1 MADDLTRRKFFQT
14 ALLAAASGA
23 TLPRSA
29 WAQSE
34 LPKGNITLIVPF
46 APGGA
51 TDVVSRLL
59 AKKVGEQIGQTVL
72 IENVAGAGGV
82 LGATRVSRAA
92 PDGATLLMGTISTH
106 TINPLMA
113 AKPPYDPV
121 KDFTAISMIITVP
134 NVLMVASQVKA
145 ANVRELIALLKAEPG
160 KYSYGSSGI
169 GTPPNLSGELF
180 KAQAGV
186 EMAHVPYRGGAP
198 AMNDLLGGQIPV
210 LFDVLSGAAPF
221 IKSGAIRAIA
231 ITTKMRSESFPD
243 LPTIAESGLPD
254 YETYTWNAIFGPP
267 NMPPA
272 LAERLSAEFR
282 RATGD
287 PQIQKRL
294 RDLSGDPVG
303 STPIELADQVK
314 AEIVKWKPIIQA
326 AGLKVE

>member
-1 MADDLTRRKFFQT
+1 MARNLTRREFIGT
-14 ALLAAASGA
+14 AALAAASGSLLTRGA
-23 TLPRSA
+23 R
-29 WAQSE
+29 AQSE
-34 LPKGNITLIVPF
+34 LPRGNITLIVPF

-59 AKKVGEQIGQTVL
+59 AKKVAEQIGQTIL

-82 LGATRVSRAA
+82 VGATRVARAA
-92 PDGATLLMGTISTH
+92 PDGATVLMGTISTH

-113 AKPPYDPV
+113 VKPPYDPV

-134 NVLMVASQVKA
+134 NVLMVASNVKA
-145 ANVRELIALLKAEPG
+145 TNVRELIALLKADPG

-180 KAQAGV
+180 MAQAGV

-198 AMNDLLGGQIPV
+198 AMNDLMGGQIPI

-231 ITTKMRSESFPD
+231 ITTKNRSASFPN

-267 NMPPA
+267 NMPPV

-282 RATGD
+282 KATAD
-287 PQIQKRL
+287 SEILKRL

-303 STPIELADQVK
+303 STPAELADQVK

-326 AGLKVE
+326 AGLKAE

>member
-1 MADDLTRRKFFQT
+1 MARPFSRRSFVT
-14 ALLAAASGA
+14 TAALAVSGALLPRGA
-23 TLPRSA
+23 R
-29 WAQSE
+29 AQSE

-51 TDVVSRLL
+51 TDVVSRLI
-59 AKKVGEQIGQTVL
+59 AKKVAEQIGQTVL

-82 LGATRVSRAA
+82 VGATRVTHAA
-92 PDGATLLMGTISTH
+92 ADGATLLMGTISTH

-113 AKPPYDPV
+113 KQPPYDPI
-121 KDFTAISMIITVP
+121 KDFTAISMIVTVP
-134 NVLMVASQVKA
+134 NVLMVASNVKA
-145 ANVRELIALLKAEPG
+145 NTVRELIALIKAEPG

-180 KAQAGV
+180 KVQAGV

-198 AMNDLLGGQIPV
+198 AMNDLMGGQIPV

-231 ITTKMRSESFPD
+231 ITTKTRSASFPD

-267 NMPPA
+267 NMSPA
-272 LAERLSAEFR
+272 LTDRLSVEFR
-282 RATGD
+282 NATAD
-287 PQIQKRL
+287 PDIQQRL

-303 STPIELADQVK
+303 STPAELAAQLK
-314 AEIVKWKPIIQA
+314 AEISKWKPIIQA
-326 AGLKVE
+326 AGLKTE